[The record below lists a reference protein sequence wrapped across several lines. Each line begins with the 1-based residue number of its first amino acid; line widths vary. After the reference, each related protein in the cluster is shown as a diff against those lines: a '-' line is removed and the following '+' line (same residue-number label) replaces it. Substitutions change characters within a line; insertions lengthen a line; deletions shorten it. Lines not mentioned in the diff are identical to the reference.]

1 MYGSK
6 VGAAARAGR
15 GWMDW
20 VWSGRAV
27 KVESERDQWC
37 SVDPLQWAAM
47 DLGWKLLV
55 IYHLVGNI
63 WANVIESKAL
73 ELPSGY
79 MLVYKDQAT
88 QEEDETIKE
97 KETTFLSRRQDSS
110 QLSGVQDSYNP
121 LDVLH
126 SPQAPSPAGQ
136 HQRGGAPHPLGHRPR
151 WDVPDSHGWSE
162 EELQRVDWAGQREP
176 QRRVGLNLDPV
187 LAPKNFTVAG
197 QEVKYVRLS
206 NICQIF
212 SR

>member
-1 MYGSK
+1 MGVK
-6 VGAAARAGR
+6 LGR
-15 GWMDW
+15 GWMNW
-20 VWSGRAV
+20 VYGRAV
-27 KVESERDQWC
+27 KVESERNQWGSVDQLQWC
-37 SVDPLQWAAM
+37 TM
-47 DLGWKLLV
+47 DLLGWKLLV
-55 IYHLVGNI
+55 IFHLAGNL

-88 QEEDETIKE
+88 QEEGLQNQLINE
-97 KETTFLSRRQDSS
+97 KDTTFLSRRQDSY
-110 QLSGVQDSYNP
+110 QLSGVEDSHQESQ

-126 SPQAPSPAGQ
+126 SPQAPSPARQ

-151 WDVPDSHGWSE
+151 WDVPDSHGWSG

-197 QEVKYVRLS
+197 QEV
-206 NICQIF
+206 
-212 SR
+212 